1 MLARGSKPAGPV
13 NVDGSHS
20 ELVPSAGSDVGQL
33 DALLCSLSDRW
44 ERAGTQGLK
53 VTQGRGSCECCCHIS
68 HLSVS
73 LCQTFKDTATKECA
87 TVCDSVIECSASTAV
102 EYHPDIAMSI
112 SFVENIL
119 WFSFRVGFSTK

>member
-44 ERAGTQGLK
+44 ERAGTQGSE
-53 VTQGRGSCECCCHIS
+53 VTQGHNFCECCCNS

-73 LCQTFKDTATKECA
+73 PCQTFKDTDCKECA
-87 TVCDSVIECSASTAV
+87 TVSGSLNDSCGGA
-102 EYHPDIAMSI
+102 P
-112 SFVENIL
+112 
-119 WFSFRVGFSTK
+119 